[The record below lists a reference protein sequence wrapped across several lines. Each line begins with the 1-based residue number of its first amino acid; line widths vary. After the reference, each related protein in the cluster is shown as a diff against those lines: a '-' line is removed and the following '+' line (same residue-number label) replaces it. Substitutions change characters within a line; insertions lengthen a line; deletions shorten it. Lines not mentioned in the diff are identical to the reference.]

1 MPPVEIKKFDAL
13 IYNKLFFIQPVE
25 NRQEEYEKLQM
36 SKNNEFLMEN
46 LLNYSYQQ
54 NYYKIIGI
62 DLLRQTSTSM
72 KWILQE
78 KYKKILVQIFFI
90 TEKSKKLFLAFL

>member
-1 MPPVEIKKFDAL
+1 MPTVKIKDFDAL